1 MLLSVPTKPAR
12 LVLNNRTGSNGFEIK
27 TVSVRSE
34 NAIMSHANR
43 LQVKWLMVGVALGM
57 LAAFSIPMQGQRAPS
72 ASPWSAGV
80 VDDWTHHHLVFS
92 DPGTE
97 GEALA
102 HGTYSRWWQIV
113 SEPRYALQQAR
124 RSSGAKTLEDP
135 RVGHSGPEP
144 WRGRPIGL
152 YSLDSLKKD
161 WTESFLS
168 GGQVQP
174 NMYPAKFSFSTT
186 TASCASDFVVY
197 PTGVAGASGAAN
209 IIAYNNLYVGTG
221 GCEAT
226 LPTVDWAYNTGGTVT
241 TSPVIDATGSQVAYV
256 QVSGTTASLV
266 VLKWA
271 ASTTQTLTAPGT
283 LTVQGSASAYRNC
296 TAPCFYSVSLG
307 ANDTFSSPYYDYT
320 DDVLFVGDD
329 GGKLHEIT
337 GVFKGTTIAEASG
350 WPVTLNAADKTTTPV
365 YDTMSGYVFAGNTG
379 GILYAVGTGNAGTT
393 NASIHGTSSALGD
406 VIIDAPLVDSTAGKV
421 YAFVTTSHVAHS
433 LTGCSFPFLSY
444 TLTCSSGGFTSADVG
459 ATISSSNGTLNGT
472 TIVGYTS
479 GTVVTLFALNFGTTI
494 SNASITVT
502 DSSSNNAVY
511 QFSTS
516 FTSGIGNGATGIGTG
531 GSGYYLYSGAFD
543 NVYYSST
550 GGTAGDLWAMG
561 NTGGLGGGNLYRI
574 PITGTGAMGTPV
586 AAITGLTGSPILGSY
601 PWPSPITEF
610 CNNAGSPCTASGTA
624 TTGGT
629 DYIYFSVD
637 KLAATAGTCG
647 TGSGSGCLLGYSINT
662 PTSTPTRVG
671 ATGFTTTGNP
681 GCWTTSG
688 IIVDNAL
695 TGSTTPAQV
704 GGSQIYFLAL
714 NGNGAGGPTL
724 GTYTSSSC
732 TNADSHIPAVYQES
746 QTAP

>member
-1 MLLSVPTKPAR
+1 
-12 LVLNNRTGSNGFEIK
+12 
-27 TVSVRSE
+27 
-34 NAIMSHANR
+34 MSHANR
-43 LQVKWLMVGVALGM
+43 LYVKWLMVSAALGM
-57 LAAFSIPMQGQRAPS
+57 LAAFSIPAQGQRAPS
-72 ASPWSAGV
+72 ASPWSDGV
-80 VDDWTHHHLVFS
+80 VNDWTQHHLVFS

-135 RVGHSGPEP
+135 RFGHSGPVP

-152 YSLDSLKKD
+152 FGPDALKKD
-161 WTESFLS
+161 WTEGFIS

-186 TASCASDFVVY
+186 TASCSSDYVTY
-197 PTGVAGASGAAN
+197 PTGVAGTGTAAS
-209 IIAYNNLYVGTG
+209 IVAYNNLYVGTG
-221 GCEAT
+221 GCETT
-226 LPTVDWAYNTGGTVT
+226 LPTVFWAYNTGGTVT
-241 TSPVIDATGSQVAYV
+241 TSPVIDATGLQVAYV

-283 LTVQGSASAYRNC
+283 LTVQGSASAYRSC
-296 TAPCFYSVSLG
+296 IAPCFYSVSLG
-307 ANDTFSSPYYDYT
+307 ANDTYSSPYYDYT
-320 DDVLFVGDD
+320 DDVMFVGDD
-329 GGKLHEIT
+329 SGKLHEIT
-337 GVFKGTTIAEASG
+337 GVFRGTTIAEASG

-379 GILYAVGTGNAGTT
+379 GVLYAVGTGNVGTT

-421 YAFVTTSHVAHS
+421 YAFVTTSNGPTHS
-433 LTGCSFPFLSY
+433 LTGCSLPAGAFSTL
-444 TLTCSSGGFTSADVG
+444 TLTCTSGTFTPADVG
-459 ATISSSNGTLNGT
+459 ATITSTNTTLSGEIIT
-472 TIVGYTS
+472 GYTS
-479 GTVVTLFALNFGTTI
+479 GTQVTIFVLLSLGV
-494 SNASITVT
+494 SGASITVT
-502 DSSSNNAVY
+502 DAAGGNAVY
-511 QFSTS
+511 QFATS
-516 FTSGIGNGATGIGTG
+516 FTSGTGNGGTAIGTG
-531 GSGYYLYSGAFD
+531 GSGYYLYDGDFD

-550 GGTAGDLWAMG
+550 GGTAGDLWVMG
-561 NTGGLGGGNLYRI
+561 NTGGTGGGTLYRI
-574 PITGTGAMGTPV
+574 PINGTGAMGTPV
-586 AAITGLTGSPILGSY
+586 AAITGLTNTGLGQH

-610 CNNAGSPCTASGTA
+610 CNDAGSPCTASGTA

-637 KLAATAGTCG
+637 RLAAVAGTCG
-647 TGSGSGCLLGYSINT
+647 TGSGSGCLLGYNVTNPSSFSTT
-662 PTSTPTRVG
+662 PVG
-671 ATGFTTTGNP
+671 ATGFTTAGTP

-688 IIVDNAL
+688 IVVDNAL

-704 GGSQIYFLAL
+704 GGSQIYFLAM

-732 TNADSHIPAVYQES
+732 TNADTHTPAVYQES
-746 QTAP
+746 QATP